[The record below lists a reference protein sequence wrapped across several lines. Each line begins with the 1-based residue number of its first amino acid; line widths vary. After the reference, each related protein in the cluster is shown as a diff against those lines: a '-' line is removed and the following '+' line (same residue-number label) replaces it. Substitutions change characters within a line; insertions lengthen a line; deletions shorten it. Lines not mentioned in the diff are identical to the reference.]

1 MRLPEPDGMLTPS
14 VTRGQEAP
22 TQRAE
27 WMLPAS
33 LFGGEREASP
43 EVPMDDSQPPNDRHR
58 RQSVPGRARKRAIRL
73 HAACTGVSY
82 TIAARRLAA
91 GTINAD
97 QGRTLYPADATRS
110 RRTLAERIADAR
122 LAADLPHGRAAHLI
136 ERFPPRDG
144 GPGVGTLYGGSA
156 RQDVLGQAYTLVVDE
171 RPDLEPSA
179 IDLAWQAESGE
190 ETVLDTACAQ
200 LDRAVRLLLDEGWER
215 IASALP
221 LSPQLLDV
229 RIDGAR
235 QIMDALLVVSE
246 DGHVPGTRVV
256 MLSGRPATIV
266 GAKWALTGPPIA
278 YAVRPHG
285 LAGEAPAV
293 DVLVPPHELLV
304 LAGQGTE

>member
-1 MRLPEPDGMLTPS
+1 
-14 VTRGQEAP
+14 
-22 TQRAE
+22 
-27 WMLPAS
+27 
-33 LFGGEREASP
+33 
-43 EVPMDDSQPPNDRHR
+43 MDDSQPANDDRHR

-97 QGRTLYPADATRS
+97 QGRTLYPADATCS
-110 RRTLAERIADAR
+110 RRTLAERVADAR
-122 LAADLPHGRAAHLI
+122 LAADLPHGRAAHLVR
-136 ERFPPRDG
+136 RFPPRDG
-144 GPGVGTLYGGSA
+144 GHGVGTLYSGAA
-156 RQDVLGQAYTLVVDE
+156 RQELLGLAYAVVIDE

-190 ETVLDTACAQ
+190 ETALDTACAQ

-215 IASALP
+215 IAAAVPS
-221 LSPQLLDV
+221 SPQLVEV
-229 RIDGAR
+229 RTDGAR
-235 QIMDALLVVSE
+235 QIMDALLVVSQ

-256 MLSGRPATIV
+256 MMSGRPATIV
-266 GAKWALTGPPIA
+266 SAMWELAGPPVA

-285 LAGEAPAV
+285 LAGEALAA
-293 DVLVPPHELLV
+293 DEVLAPPHELLV